1 MAQTHYHY
9 KNGST
14 FVEVIDGVE
23 VATTAG
29 TAITHKM
36 GVIPTS
42 VTITATSQY
51 WVAEDTTGRTA
62 SVIDLTSENA
72 SATCSLRLEWAQTAD
87 SV

>member
-14 FVEVIDGVE
+14 FVEVINGVE
-23 VATTAG
+23 VGTTGG
-29 TAITHKM
+29 TNITHKM

-42 VTITATSQY
+42 VVITPTSQY
-51 WVAEDTTGRTA
+51 WVAETIA
-62 SVIDLTSENA
+62 SRAATSLVLTSENA
-72 SATCSLRLEWAQTAD
+72 SATCSLKLEWAQTAD